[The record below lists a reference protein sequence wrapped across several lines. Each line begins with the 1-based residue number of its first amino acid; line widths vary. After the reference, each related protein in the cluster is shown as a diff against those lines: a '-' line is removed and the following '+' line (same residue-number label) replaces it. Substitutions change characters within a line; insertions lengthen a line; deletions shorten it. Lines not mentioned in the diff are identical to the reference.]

1 MSLLIGFLALTGAV
15 VWLVLIAMLIY
26 IWMEE

>member
-15 VWLVLIAMLIY
+15 TWLVVIAMLIY
-26 IWMEE
+26 IWME

>member
-15 VWLVLIAMLIY
+15 VWLVIGAMLIY
-26 IWMEE
+26 IWME